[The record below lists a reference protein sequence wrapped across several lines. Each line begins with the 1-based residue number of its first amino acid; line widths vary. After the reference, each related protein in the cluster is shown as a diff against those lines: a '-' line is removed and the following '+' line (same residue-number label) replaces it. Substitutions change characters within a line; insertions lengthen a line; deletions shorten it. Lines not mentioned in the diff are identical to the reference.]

1 MSYELRYGRSHCSW
15 ASCREGCTAQIY
27 KCHQIRVTYTPRRP
41 YQKNTEVEDIQE
53 AEWAYLSR
61 TEKTDADADKLVET
75 VVEDTPLLIN
85 IKGCGYP
92 PDVNCDLYA
101 EMYQN
106 HSAVSRDQD
115 TGISSIILTPRP
127 APPSPATTP
136 R

>member
-1 MSYELRYGRSHCSW
+1 MMSYNMRYGRSNCSW

-41 YQKNTEVEDIQE
+41 YLNNTGVEDIQE
-53 AEWAYLSR
+53 NEWAYLKR
-61 TEKTDADADKLVET
+61 TESHADPDNEDDGDLMED

-106 HSAVSRDQD
+106 YSQVSIQ
-115 TGISSIILTPRP
+115 SVK
-127 APPSPATTP
+127 
-136 R
+136 

>member
-1 MSYELRYGRSHCSW
+1 MMSYNMRYGRSNCSW

-41 YQKNTEVEDIQE
+41 YLNNTGVEDIQE
-53 AEWAYLSR
+53 NEWAYLKR
-61 TEKTDADADKLVET
+61 TESHADPDNEDDGDLMED

-106 HSAVSRDQD
+106 YSQVSM
-115 TGISSIILTPRP
+115 ISDKG
-127 APPSPATTP
+127 AHQKK
-136 R
+136 